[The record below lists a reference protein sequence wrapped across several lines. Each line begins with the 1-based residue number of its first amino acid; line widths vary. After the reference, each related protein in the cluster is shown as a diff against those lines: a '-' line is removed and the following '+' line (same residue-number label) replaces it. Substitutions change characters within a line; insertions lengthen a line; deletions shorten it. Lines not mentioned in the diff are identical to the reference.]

1 MPFKKYFDV
10 EAVKK
15 YHRVIPM
22 EDFFASK
29 KLSNAIW
36 PESKRKSFCHSKRQ
50 GLPGEREHKGGACY
64 AKSGNPFESFWD
76 TYNIDFVGSELYGEA
91 SLNYD
96 VSYTQ
101 SKEGTY
107 DVNIE
112 IIVYNVV
119 LKKFAH
125 FKIFSSLFLAW
136 QKKYPASR
144 WPVIAFTGAPASF
157 PVRKTHLH
165 LHEYLFN
172 WNDEINSMA
181 DAFIKDNLPYGPFV
195 GVHLRNGVD
204 FVSIMK
210 TEML

>member
-1 MPFKKYFDV
+1 M
-10 EAVKK
+10 
-15 YHRVIPM
+15 
-22 EDFFASK
+22 
-29 KLSNAIW
+29 
-36 PESKRKSFCHSKRQ
+36 
-50 GLPGEREHKGGACY
+50 
-64 AKSGNPFESFWD
+64 
-76 TYNIDFVGSELYGEA
+76 
-91 SLNYD
+91 
-96 VSYTQ
+96 
-101 SKEGTY
+101 
-107 DVNIE
+107 
-112 IIVYNVV
+112 
-119 LKKFAH
+119 KKFAH
-125 FKIFSSLFLAW
+125 FKIFSSLSLAW